1 MSQQSPHSD
10 TEIVELIRS
19 IDEPAPERLHRH
31 VAELTA
37 RAPAPR
43 RGAGGLLSASPLS
56 LRLGAAVT
64 TLAVALAAVVIA
76 LSGGPSSNGPSLG
89 QEMALTLRAAT
100 LPAPA
105 ESTTVSDQLN
115 ASVDGVVFP
124 YWGERFGWKTSG
136 ARRDAIDGRTIQT
149 VFYNAPGGERIGYA
163 IVSGKPATAARGGVV
178 RWRGKT
184 PYRVL
189 EEGGVS
195 VVTWVRDGRRCVVSG
210 RGVSAATLLR
220 LASWDEDAPSVS

>member
-1 MSQQSPHSD
+1 MSQRPSNSE

-19 IDEPAPERLHRH
+19 IDEPAPERLRRH

-37 RAPAPR
+37 RTPSPR
-43 RGAGGLLSASPLS
+43 RGVGGLLAASPVPF
-56 LRLGAAVT
+56 RLGAAAA

-76 LSGGPSSNGPSLG
+76 LSGGSSSGPTLKD
-89 QEMALTLRAAT
+89 EMAMTLRTAT

-105 ESTTVSDQLN
+105 ESRNASDQLN
-115 ASVDGVVFP
+115 VSVDGIAFP

-136 ARRDAIDGRTIQT
+136 ARRDVVDGRTIQT
-149 VFYNAPGGERIGYA
+149 VFYTAPGGGRIGYA
-163 IVSGKPATAARGGVV
+163 IVSGTPASVAEGGTV

-184 PYRVL
+184 PYRLL

-195 VVTWVRDGRRCVVSG
+195 VVTWVRNGHRCVVAG
-210 RGVSAATLLR
+210 RGVSADTLLR
-220 LASWDEDAPSVS
+220 LASWDEDAPSAA